1 MENHCK
7 ILTKAE
13 RNVMPCRR
21 GQVSRY
27 NGSLRS
33 SGPFMG
39 GAGSH
44 PALRTAVR
52 VIAVSLLLCAAMM
65 IPFASAAPEDEPDSV
80 LVIHSYDQ
88 GLAWT
93 YRQNEG
99 ILNTLAGAE
108 ESLQVYVEYMDSRNY
123 PDSGNLERFR
133 EYCRYKYS
141 DREIDI
147 VITTDEAA
155 LRFALDNR
163 AELFSDA
170 PVVFSGVSES
180 AAKEI
185 IGDRTG
191 VTGIVEEID
200 AVGTVKAAFGIN
212 PGIKKI
218 YVIFDDSANSVI
230 KGQSALEAIKEYAAK
245 KEVVALNGS
254 DTKKVLD
261 SVSNAEDNS
270 IVIFSALTAGNAA
283 DMSGFNR
290 FCAALG
296 RESRAPV
303 YQLYDTGFGNGAVG
317 GSMVSG
323 AVQGE
328 EAAKLA
334 LRILEGEDISGMPFE
349 KKNTTRYVF
358 DYKALQ
364 RFNIDTAL
372 LPPGSEIINKPG
384 SYLKDH
390 RNTVLVAVVV
400 IVMLLIFITVLLFY
414 LKRLQTMKKELSQSN
429 EKLTG
434 LYEDLSLASRKL
446 KKQYDE
452 LMAVQKDLSIS
463 EYRFELLF
471 EKMMDGF
478 FIFEPVCNS
487 AGKIVDIRFLMVNPG
502 FFRNFGMENTMV
514 VGKTWLEVFGSP
526 NRNLARYQNLL
537 ETGRSE
543 RFETYDPQSRKY
555 YLVEMFLI
563 KENQI
568 GVIFENIT
576 DYKKALKE
584 VRKLNAELEKRVAD
598 RTAKLREAVAELES
612 FAYTVSHDMKSPM
625 RAVDGYVQILLE
637 DFGDKLDSDAVQML
651 NNIRT
656 ISRESIDMINMILQY
671 SKTSAAVLNKEPVDM
686 EALVTEVFSELKL
699 AYPDRNIRLAI
710 ETSLPRVCVDRILFR
725 QLLQNVISNSMKFTA
740 AREKAFIAV
749 GCTIT
754 QDNYVFYIRD
764 NGIGFDMK
772 YSGKL
777 FGLFQRLHT
786 SDEFEGSGIGLV
798 TVKKIIEKHDG
809 KVWIE
814 GKVDEGAT
822 VYFTL
827 PLEASAQ

>member
-230 KGQSALEAIKEYAAK
+230 QGQSALEAIKEYAAK

-598 RTAKLREAVAELES
+598 RTAKLREA
-612 FAYTVSHDMKSPM
+612 
-625 RAVDGYVQILLE
+625 
-637 DFGDKLDSDAVQML
+637 
-651 NNIRT
+651 
-656 ISRESIDMINMILQY
+656 ESIDMINMILQY

>member
-1 MENHCK
+1 MSCK
-7 ILTKAE
+7 
-13 RNVMPCRR
+13 R
-21 GQVSRY
+21 GQIDRY
-27 NGSLRS
+27 NGPPGG
-33 SGPFMG
+33 SGPFMRSP
-39 GAGSH
+39 GSH
-44 PALRTAVR
+44 SAVRTAVC
-52 VIAVSLLLCAAMM
+52 VIAVSLLVCVAMM
-65 IPFASAAPEDEPDSV
+65 ISFASAAPEDEPFSV

-88 GLAWT
+88 GFAWT
-93 YRQNEG
+93 DRQNEG
-99 ILNTLAGAE
+99 ILDTFAGAE
-108 ESLQVYVEYMDSRNY
+108 ERLHVYVEYMDYRNY
-123 PDSGNLERFR
+123 PDSRNLERFR
-133 EYCRYKYS
+133 EYCLYKYA
-141 DREIDI
+141 DRGIDI
-147 VITTDEAA
+147 VITTDEVA

-180 AAKEI
+180 GAEEI
-185 IGDRTG
+185 IAGRTG
-191 VTGIVEEID
+191 VTGVVEEID
-200 AVGTVKAAFGIN
+200 PVGTVKAAFGIN
-212 PGIKKI
+212 PGIRKI
-218 YVIFDDSANSVI
+218 YVIFDDSANSVRQ
-230 KGQSALEAIKEYAAK
+230 GQSAVEAIKVYAAK
-245 KEVVALNGS
+245 AEVVALSIS
-254 DTKKVLD
+254 DTEKVLD
-261 SVSNAEDNS
+261 SARNAEDDS
-270 IVIFSALTAGNAA
+270 IIIFSALTAGNNS
-283 DMSGFNR
+283 DMSGFKR

-296 RESRAPV
+296 RESRVPV
-303 YQLYDTGFGNGAVG
+303 YHLYDIGLGNGAVG
-317 GSMVSG
+317 GSIVSG
-323 AVQGE
+323 STQGE

-334 LRILEGEDISGMPFE
+334 LRILEGEDVSEMPFAT
-349 KKNTTRYVF
+349 KNTTRYVF
-358 DYKALQ
+358 DYKVLQ
-364 RFNIDTAL
+364 HFNIDTAL

-384 SYLKDH
+384 SYLEDH
-390 RNTVLVAVVV
+390 RHTVLVAVVV

-452 LMAVQKDLSIS
+452 LIAVQKDLSIS
-463 EYRFELLF
+463 EYKFELLF

-478 FIFEPVCNS
+478 FIFEPVYNS
-487 AGKIVDIRFLMVNPG
+487 VGKIVDIRFLMVNPG
-502 FFRNFGMENTMV
+502 FFRNFGMEKTMV

-543 RFETYDPQSRKY
+543 RFESYDPQSRKY

-563 KENQI
+563 EKNQA

-584 VRKLNAELEKRVAD
+584 VRQLNAELEKRVAD

-625 RAVDGYVQILLE
+625 RAVDGYVQIILE

-699 AYPDRNIRLAI
+699 AYPDRDIRLAI
-710 ETSLPRVCVDRILFR
+710 DTSLPRVCVDRILFR

-740 AREKAFIAV
+740 VREKALITV

-764 NGIGFDMK
+764 NGVGFDMK

-809 KVWIE
+809 KVWID